1 MIYILQHHY
10 VSFINFIKAR
20 NSNYYMSDQRDVAF
34 NFIKANGPVLPV
46 DVSKVLRTNILFA
59 SAVLSELVERK
70 TLKMSC
76 AAIGG
81 SKLYYI
87 PNLQEHMLGD
97 KLFHALNPVE
107 REVFTLLKENKVLRD
122 RVLEPKQR
130 IALRA
135 LKDFAFPLTIT
146 LGEQSEIFWKFHIIT
161 DEEAKPIISTYIEDA
176 PAEKMKEVVAEKK
189 PEIKEQTQVN
199 VNDIVAKL
207 REELVRE
214 LAPKLK
220 EKEEEITRL
229 KEDKIK
235 KEKES
240 VKEEIKPKE
249 IVKHKNIE
257 AAEEVEQDKYSDDE
271 EEKELFVDKAEIKKP
286 EGKFYKEI
294 LDFFNSSGIKVLKEE
309 MIKKEKEYEFV
320 VKIPSAFGTLNYFV
334 KARDKKTFNDS
345 DVSLAY
351 SSGQLRKLPT
361 ILLGKG
367 KLNKKAILLIE
378 DKLNGQLVFKEF

>member
-1 MIYILQHHY
+1 
-10 VSFINFIKAR
+10 
-20 NSNYYMSDQRDVAF
+20 MSDQREMAF

-81 SKLYYI
+81 SKLYYL
-87 PNLQEHMLGD
+87 PNLQEPMLGD

-122 RVLEPKQR
+122 KALEPKQR
-130 IALRA
+130 IALRD

-176 PAEKMKEVVAEKK
+176 PAEKAKESVVQ
-189 PEIKEQTQVN
+189 EIKEAPKVDMKD
-199 VNDIVAKL
+199 VVAKL
-207 REELVRE
+207 REDLIKE
-214 LAPKLK
+214 LAPKLR
-220 EKEEEITRL
+220 EKEDEIIKL
-229 KEDKIK
+229 KEDFIK
-235 KEKES
+235 SK
-240 VKEEIKPKE
+240 KEEIKPKE
-249 IVKHKNIE
+249 IVKSKN
-257 AAEEVEQDKYSDDE
+257 AEVKKEEEELDNDSDDE
-271 EEKELFVDKAEIKKP
+271 EEEELFVDKTEIKKP

-294 LDFFNSSGIKVLKEE
+294 LDFFNSSGIKILKEE

-367 KLNKKAILLIE
+367 NLNKKAVALIDE
-378 DKLNGQLVFKEF
+378 KLNGQLVFKEF